1 MSRVVTLKV
10 PDPAAIAR
18 VPDLMQP
25 PEKKK

>member
-18 VPDLMQP
+18 VPELVQP
-25 PEKKK
+25 PEGKK